1 MYRLTFSLVVSLFIF
16 FPHSGF
22 PGSKEDQNHSPED
35 ISVGLTL
42 SGGGARGLAHVGVLH
57 VLDSIGVKIDYITGT
72 SMGSI
77 AGGMYA
83 SGYSA
88 REIEEFSIG
97 MNWDALFARSSD
109 LSYIHPAR
117 RNDHRKYFLEV
128 PVEDRKI
135 KLRTGAIEG
144 QQLWNTLNEVFL
156 HVHTVDDFS
165 QLDIPFAC
173 VATNVETGEPVVMK
187 DGNLITAIRASMAI
201 PSVFTTVERNGMKL
215 IDGGVVNN
223 FPVVEAKNMG
233 ADFVIGV
240 NVSQGLRAAE
250 ELTNP
255 IDIIYQM
262 GFYSDAKSF
271 MENREFTD
279 LYIEPELTGYTA
291 ASFQN
296 TEQII
301 EQGKVAA
308 RKVIDQLLELPGNGQ
323 PREDNIAEQREQM
336 QITVDSLHFNGLENV
351 RPWFVRNSMNIA
363 PGDTITPSDLTRG
376 INRLFASGY
385 FERVHYNIQPCQE
398 GDGVILQ
405 LNLEERPFS
414 SLAAAVHFSSFSG
427 VGLIGRLGT
436 ERLFTYNAMGELAIL
451 AGENPAFKNRL
462 LFYTSD
468 RRRAWFDLVNEGR
481 IFNFPL
487 YEDFEA
493 IAEYQ
498 QRHFRSELSFNSV
511 SGENGYFSVG
521 SGFTFQGLSP
531 KLRGRITIDGNIRSF
546 DAFARYNL
554 NSLNTNAFPT
564 SGQLFELSASYHF
577 NQRPRLKTF
586 KMDGQ
591 DATLEDMGIEIGN
604 FIQAKINW
612 ESFVPISESL
622 TQLFKFQFGY
632 NFDYEQGFIN
642 NFNVGGT
649 QAFLDNQM
657 TFWGLNEYE
666 LMTESVFTG
675 QIGYQYHVG
684 RGLFASAITNAA
696 LYDFRLNKPEEISS
710 ENLMYGGALS
720 MGYDSLVGPLELTF
734 AYSPQ
739 TNRITGYLNL
749 GWAF

>member
-1 MYRLTFSLVVSLFIF
+1 MYHFIYLLITFTLLMISHPGF
-16 FPHSGF
+16 SGEQ
-22 PGSKEDQNHSPED
+22 EDQPRSPAD

-42 SGGGARGLAHVGVLH
+42 SGGGARGLAHAGVLH
-57 VLDSIGVKIDYITGT
+57 VLDSLGVRIDFITGT

-88 REIEEFSIG
+88 EEIEEFALE
-97 MNWDALFARSSD
+97 MNWEAMFARSSD
-109 LSYIHPAR
+109 LGYIHPAR
-117 RNDHRKYFLEV
+117 KEDHRKFFLEV
-128 PVEDRKI
+128 PVAHRKI
-135 KLRTGAIEG
+135 QLRTGAIEG

-156 HVHTVDDFS
+156 HVHTVDDFN

-240 NVSQGLRAAE
+240 NVSQGLRPAE

-271 MENREFTD
+271 KQNREATD
-279 LYIEPELTGYTA
+279 LYIEPDLTGYTA

-296 TEQII
+296 TAEII
-301 EQGKVAA
+301 EQGKIAA
-308 RKVIDQLLELPGNGQ
+308 RKMIDQLLELPRKEHV
-323 PREDNIAEQREQM
+323 REGNIAEQREQM
-336 QITVDSLHFNGLENV
+336 QITVDSLQFNGLENV
-351 RPWFVRNSMNIA
+351 RAWFARNSMNII
-363 PGDTITPSDLTRG
+363 PGDTITSSELTRG
-376 INRLFASGY
+376 INRLFATGY
-385 FERVHYNIQPCQE
+385 FERVHYNLQPAANSN
-398 GDGVILQ
+398 GVILVV
-405 LNLEERPFS
+405 NLEERPFS

-427 VGLIGRLGT
+427 VGLIGRVGS
-436 ERLFTYNAMGELAIL
+436 ERLFTYNAMGELVIL
-451 AGENPAFKNRL
+451 AGENPAFKSRL

-468 RRRAWFDLVNEGR
+468 RRRSWFNLINEGR
-481 IFNFPL
+481 IINFPL

-493 IAEYQ
+493 IAEYR

-511 SGENGYFSVG
+511 SGEHGYFSLG
-521 SGFTFQGLSP
+521 SGFSFRGLSP
-531 KLRGRITIDGNIRSF
+531 KMRGRITLEGNIRSF
-546 DAFARYNL
+546 DAFARYKL
-554 NSLNTNAFPT
+554 NSLNRNSFPT
-564 SGQLFELSASYHF
+564 SGQFIELSASYHF
-577 NQRPRLKTF
+577 NQKPRLKTF
-586 KMDGQ
+586 RLDGQ

-604 FIQAKINW
+604 FLRAKINW
-612 ESFVPISESL
+612 ESYVPLSESL
-622 TQLFKFQFGY
+622 SQLFKFQLGY
-632 NFDYEQGFIN
+632 NFDYNQGFIN

-649 QAFLDNQM
+649 QAFLDNQV

-675 QIGYQYHVG
+675 QIGYQYHIG
-684 RGLFASAITNAA
+684 RGLYASAITNAA
-696 LYDFRLNKPEEISS
+696 LYDFRLDRPEEISS
-710 ENLMYGGALS
+710 ENLVYGGALS
-720 MGYDSLVGPLELTF
+720 MGYDSLIGPFELTF

-739 TNRITGYLNL
+739 THRITGYLNL

>member
-1 MYRLTFSLVVSLFIF
+1 MYRLIFILAFSLFFLF
-16 FPHSGF
+16 PQSGF
-22 PGSKEDQNHSPED
+22 SGEKEANVRSPED

-57 VLDSIGVKIDYITGT
+57 VLDSLGVRIDYITGT

-83 SGYSA
+83 AGYSA
-88 REIEEFSIG
+88 REIEEFALG
-97 MNWDALFARSSD
+97 MNWEAMFARSSD
-109 LSYIHPAR
+109 LGYIHPAR
-117 RNDHRKYFLEV
+117 KDEHRKFFLEV
-128 PVEDRKI
+128 PVAQRKI
-135 KLRTGAIEG
+135 QLRTGAIEG

-156 HVHTVDDFS
+156 HVHTVNDFS

-173 VATNVETGEPVVMK
+173 VATNVESGEPVVMK

-240 NVSQGLRAAE
+240 NVSQGLRPAE

-271 MENREFTD
+271 SENREFTD
-279 LYIEPELTGYTA
+279 LYIEPELTGFTA

-296 TEQII
+296 TEEII
-301 EQGKVAA
+301 EQGKIAA
-308 RKVIDQLLELPGNGQ
+308 RKMIDQFLELPRTEKT
-323 PREDNIAEQREQM
+323 REGNIAEQREKM
-336 QITVDSLHFNGLENV
+336 QIVVDSLHFEGLKNV
-351 RPWFVRNSMNIA
+351 RPWFARNSMNIA
-363 PGDTITPSDLTRG
+363 PGDTITSSELTRG
-376 INRLFASGY
+376 VNRLFATGY
-385 FERVHYNIQPCQE
+385 FERVQYNIQPRQE
-398 GDGVILQ
+398 GEGVILL
-405 LNLEERPFS
+405 LNLEEKPFS
-414 SLAAAVHFSSFSG
+414 SLAAAVHFSSFTG

-436 ERLFTYNAMGELAIL
+436 ERLFTYNAMGELVIM
-451 AGENPAFKNRL
+451 AGESPAFKNRF

-493 IAEYQ
+493 IAEYR

-511 SGENGYFSVG
+511 SGDHGYFSLG
-521 SGFTFQGLSP
+521 SGFSFQGLSP
-531 KLRGRITIDGNIRSF
+531 QLRGRITIDGNLRSF
-546 DAFARYNL
+546 DAFARYRL
-554 NSLNTNAFPT
+554 NSLNRNSIPT
-564 SGQLFELSASYHF
+564 SGQLIELSASYHF
-577 NQRPRLKTF
+577 NQKPRLKTF
-586 KMDGQ
+586 RLDGQ

-604 FIQAKINW
+604 FIRAKINW
-612 ESFVPISESL
+612 ESYVPISESL
-622 TQLFKFQFGY
+622 SQLFKFQFGY
-632 NFDYEQGFIN
+632 NFDYNQGFIN

-684 RGLFASAITNAA
+684 RGLYASAITNAA
-696 LYDFRLNKPEEISS
+696 LYDFRLNRPEEISS
-710 ENLMYGGALS
+710 ENLVYGAALS
-720 MGYDSLVGPLELTF
+720 MGYDSLIGPFELTF